1 MLVDLVD
8 LVEYIGRQGAEVD
21 EPRLGCGV
29 QDVERLQRAQT
40 QCLVFRYA
48 WFHHRICGWFGV
60 LCATTIYAHTLM
72 H

>member
-48 WFHHRICGWFGV
+48 WFHHTESVVGLVCCV
-60 LCATTIYAHTLM
+60 LPLFM
-72 H
+72 HIP